1 MNLSINW
8 KCSTTVAILTVL
20 VYLLLVT
27 AMKSN
32 FGEDDGRNVGKEMD
46 ESEWYK
52 SMEFIL
58 LIAAFIAYNLNSML
72 FITC

>member
-27 AMKSN
+27 MMKNN
-32 FGEDDGRNVGKEMD
+32 FGNDSGKEID
-46 ESEWYK
+46 ETEWFK
-52 SMEFIL
+52 SMEFL
-58 LIAAFIAYNLNSML
+58 LFVAVFVAYNLNSML
-72 FITC
+72 FTTC

>member
-8 KCSTTVAILTVL
+8 KCSTTIAIITVL

-27 AMKSN
+27 LMKSN
-32 FGEDDGRNVGKEMD
+32 AGEDSGKTIE
-46 ESEWYK
+46 ETEWFK

-58 LIAAFIAYNLNSML
+58 FLAVFLAYNLNSML
-72 FITC
+72 FNTC